1 MDEATVITWLET
13 DYYEVLGVPRDAGR
27 TEIARAYRRRARA
40 HHPDT
45 AGDADTATFQRVQEA
60 YEVLGRDETRGL
72 YDEVHR
78 VAEHYRMMAA
88 RRAAMAEQAEA
99 DAWVPACATRLRM
112 QFGYPPA
119 ADPWRAFMAWN
130 PWLAWS
136 ARSR

>member
-60 YEVLGRDETRGL
+60 YEANRLILEFMKHRWAVWKQEVYRDGK
-72 YDEVHR
+72 
-78 VAEHYRMMAA
+78 
-88 RRAAMAEQAEA
+88 RR
-99 DAWVPACATRLRM
+99 
-112 QFGYPPA
+112 
-119 ADPWRAFMAWN
+119 
-130 PWLAWS
+130 WL
-136 ARSR
+136 